1 MLLNKAGRLEASPQ
15 TTADIR
21 PISSA
26 RLDWVMVALSGW
38 FVGGLFL
45 DGWAHNHGR
54 VDNTFFTPWHGAF
67 YSGFLVVALLI
78 GLALAR
84 NMVRGSSWMRAA
96 PAGYELA
103 AFGVPLFA
111 FGGVFDL
118 IWHQLFGFEV
128 GIEPQLSP
136 SHLLLATSMGMI
148 VSAPLRA
155 AWMREDSVARGI
167 LGRLPALL
175 SLTFTLSVITF
186 LTQFGHPFVTVWASS
201 ARHDEIGQMIG
212 VMSVMLQ
219 AGLLIGAALVVLRRW
234 MLPPGSL
241 TLLFGLN
248 TLLMATQHD
257 QYGLL
262 PVALLAGVIGDLL
275 IAVLK
280 PSIERPFALR
290 LFAFVVP
297 AALYLLY
304 FLSIKMAGLLL
315 WSTNLWSGAVVLAG
329 IAGLLL
335 SYLAVPAQ
343 TQTS

>member
-1 MLLNKAGRLEASPQ
+1 MLHNKAGRLESSPQ

-21 PISSA
+21 PISGA
-26 RLDWVMVALSGW
+26 RLDWAMVALSAW
-38 FVGGLFL
+38 YVGGLFL

-78 GLALAR
+78 GLALVR
-84 NMVRGSSWMRAA
+84 NMLRGSSWMRAA

-128 GIEPQLSP
+128 GIEPLLSP

-155 AWMREDSVARGI
+155 AWLREDTASRGI
-167 LGRLPALL
+167 LGRLPVLL

-201 ARHDEIGQMIG
+201 ARDEMGEIVG
-212 VMSVMLQ
+212 VMSVILQ
-219 AGLLIGAALVVLRRW
+219 AGLLIGAALIALRRW

-241 TLLFGLN
+241 TLLFTLN

-257 QYGLL
+257 QYRLV

-275 IAVLK
+275 IAALK
-280 PSIERPFALR
+280 PSIERPLALR

-297 AALYLLY
+297 TALYLLY